1 MSKWDREEEE
11 IKDSE
16 YKIAV
21 VVAILAVGTLIA
33 IWLGGQNSYKDSAQ
47 IAVYISIALAFMFI
61 AIIKGKNK

>member
-16 YKIAV
+16 YKITV

-33 IWLGGQNSYKDSAQ
+33 IWLGGQSSYKDSAQ